1 MFIYI
6 TGLMNV
12 FFRGI
17 EEKERLNDTQNQI
30 FKGNEKMDQFKLK
43 MNFNQ
48 EELEQWALAARQK
61 EDDNITLEKYKR
73 ADDAKIKELNL
84 VTERL
89 TVNEM
94 NLNLN

>member
-1 MFIYI
+1 M
-6 TGLMNV
+6 
-12 FFRGI
+12 FRGI

-89 TVNEM
+89 TVKAIY
-94 NLNLN
+94 LNLNGLFF

>member
-1 MFIYI
+1 MIYLRL
-6 TGLMNV
+6 TNFNYFV
-12 FFRGI
+12 RGI

-89 TVNEM
+89 TV
-94 NLNLN
+94 